1 MQGESGYTELN
12 QRIENFCVA
21 LADLADLTLSDA
33 DRDVVVDKIADLLIE
48 AHAKKISKTSLLQIC
63 QQARMAIDGIS
74 GKLK

>member
-12 QRIENFCVA
+12 RRIENFCVA

-48 AHAKKISKTSLLQIC
+48 AHAKKISKTSLLRIC